1 MRCQIG
7 TLLSGASATV
17 TIAGKVTAAGKI
29 TNIAIGISE
38 LPDGSL
44 GNNGSFVGV
53 DVGTGP
59 TTEPPGPKEDDH
71 DKDEE
76 RQRERREREERA
88 RQKQEK
94 EETQGNVLAVRC
106 NTSAPTNDLGVAG
119 DDGEDVPYVII
130 RPIDGNQK
138 VRLRPGGARRACP
151 AIRVGDYLEAN
162 GEKVHE
168 HQFDADD
175 VKVRH

>member
-1 MRCQIG
+1 VRCQIG
-7 TLLSGASATV
+7 TLQSGASATV
-17 TIAGKVTAAGKI
+17 TIAGKVTAAGSS

-44 GNNGSFVGV
+44 GNNGSLVGV
-53 DVGTGP
+53 DFGTGP

-76 RQRERREREERA
+76 RQRERRERV
-88 RQKQEK
+88 RQKQEE

-106 NTSAPTNDLGVAG
+106 NSSAPANTSDVAG

-130 RPIDGNQK
+130 RTIDGNQK
-138 VRLRPGGARRACP
+138 VRLHPGGARRACP

-168 HQFDADD
+168 HLFDVDD
-175 VKVRH
+175 VKIRH